1 MSTGESIF
9 ESKKFKNFMKFVY
22 GWGGAVVIVG
32 AMFKITHWPGATFM
46 LVAGL
51 SIEAII
57 FILSAFEPLHDEV
70 DWTLVYPELATGEA
84 TNTKA
89 VSTSGVANDLDNML
103 AEAKIGPELIESLGE
118 GMKAISTQASSLN
131 ELGNAAVATNDYVN
145 NLQSAANN
153 VSVLSDTYE
162 KASEALTGMT
172 DTTDA
177 GRSFGESLTQVSSKL
192 SSLND
197 VYEMQLKGASEH
209 LENTNK
215 FNSGINELMTNLSDS
230 VEDTKA
236 YKENMASLSKNL
248 TALNTV
254 YGNMLSAMNYNK

>member
-84 TNTKA
+84 STTKA
-89 VSTSGVANDLDNML
+89 VSTSGVAQDLDQML
-103 AEAKIGPELIESLGE
+103 AEAKIGPELIESLGA
-118 GMKAISTQASSLN
+118 GMKAISSQATSLS
-131 ELGNAAVATNDYVN
+131 ELGNAAVATNDYVS

-153 VSVLSDTYE
+153 VSVLSDTYV
-162 KASEALTGMT
+162 KASQALTGMT
-172 DTTDA
+172 DTTEA
-177 GRSFGESLTQVSSKL
+177 GKSFGEALTQVSSKL
-192 SSLND
+192 TSLNN
-197 VYEMQLKGASEH
+197 VYELQLKGASEH

-215 FNSGINELMTNLSDS
+215 FNDGINELMTNLSES

-236 YKENMASLSKNL
+236 YKNNMASLSKNL